1 MSTGGKDMKQE
12 HNRGPAPMPGD
23 AGAATASV
31 NCFRCIAGTLAP
43 SVTACHVSCTS
54 GEEIQIMTR
63 IRSIALSLVLVLG
76 LAACAS
82 GPQPGEVEV
91 RRGTI
96 EQITALQLVSN
107 HHQGVGAVVGG
118 LAGLG
123 IGSLIGG
130 GTGRDVAMVAGAIGG
145 ALVGNE
151 VQKKHDQP
159 VAGQQII
166 VRTSNGVLVA
176 ITQPANPG
184 LRVGQRVYIEGSGD
198 GARVVPR

>member
-1 MSTGGKDMKQE
+1 M
-12 HNRGPAPMPGD
+12 NRFASL
-23 AGAATASV
+23 AT
-31 NCFRCIAGTLAP
+31 
-43 SVTACHVSCTS
+43 
-54 GEEIQIMTR
+54 
-63 IRSIALSLVLVLG
+63 SLVLVFG
-76 LAACAS
+76 LSACATPA
-82 GPQPGEVEV
+82 PQPGEMEI

-96 EQITALQLVSN
+96 EQISSVQLPSN

-159 VAGQQII
+159 IPGQQII
-166 VRTSNGVLVA
+166 VRTTSGVLVA
-176 ITQPANPG
+176 VTQPVNAA
-184 LRVGQRVYIEGSGD
+184 LRVGQRVYIEGNGD
-198 GARVVPR
+198 GARVMPQ